1 MSEKQKPYQV
11 PAIEYPNLSSI
22 NEITGKRMI
31 SSAPSQAYLDNYDVI
46 FGNKDKTHYPYNALQ
61 GWLYDFGGNR
71 GQIL

>member
-46 FGNKDKTHYPYNALQ
+46 FGNKDKKPHN
-61 GWLYDFGGNR
+61 
-71 GQIL
+71 